1 MATSS
6 LAAEVA
12 TLSPTRLSKKESDMS
27 NFFPRQTVEFRFEE
41 PKAFRRISY
50 SLVEMALVTGVL
62 MRLYRVI
69 VLTHGSNNWLYIGG
83 SIAIGLLFLLGMLT
97 AHLANYPLH
106 QYVWRAAAFVGLE
119 VVGEMAVSA
128 LLIAVG
134 LEANGTVRAHW
145 DDWVG
150 LSLNALVYRGLA
162 ILLWTLI
169 LAGVVQI
176 VRRTIVHDDEGPEPK
191 PNELPA
197 A

>member
-1 MATSS
+1 
-6 LAAEVA
+6 
-12 TLSPTRLSKKESDMS
+12 MS

-97 AHLANYPLH
+97 AHLANYPIH

-150 LSLNALVYRGLA
+150 LSLNALLYRGLA